1 MAWTGVKEG
10 IKQVL
15 VTALQNAFTE
25 EFWASLNPETLQ
37 IDPAQVVMADYPQQ
51 ATAWPILRVDV
62 LLSEAHWGNISMSE
76 KDGATADIIGKGTFM
91 CDLYSL
97 WSPGRDRLSDGLT
110 ALLLFREAFPG
121 YNVFDQCIKNMAQ
134 DGYPMVN
141 LDKGLMTFGTD
152 DEGMGVP
159 WEPNEKIYAT
169 SLSVGFTFEWAM
181 SVDNLAE
188 IIKEID
194 TTVNMERK

>member
-25 EFWASLNPETLQ
+25 EFWASLNPETFQ
-37 IDPAQVVMADYPQQ
+37 INPAQVVMANYPQQ
-51 ATAWPILRVDV
+51 ATAWPILRGDV

-181 SVDNLAE
+181 NVDNLAE

>member
-1 MAWTGVKEG
+1 MARTGIKEG

-25 EFWASLNPETLQ
+25 EFWASLNPETFQ
-37 IDPAQVVMADYPQQ
+37 INPAQVVMANYPQQ

-181 SVDNLAE
+181 NVDNLAE